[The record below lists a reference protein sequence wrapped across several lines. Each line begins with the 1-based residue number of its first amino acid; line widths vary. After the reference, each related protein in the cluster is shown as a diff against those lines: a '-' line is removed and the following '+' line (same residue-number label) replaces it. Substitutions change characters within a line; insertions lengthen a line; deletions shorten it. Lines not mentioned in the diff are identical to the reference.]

1 MVHVDHMS
9 LIYRPD
15 TSLIRDK
22 LDAPTCILIL
32 NQLDIYENFSKEILL
47 LHVSRL
53 SSMSPLPGLEMS
65 L

>member
-1 MVHVDHMS
+1 MVHVAHMS

-22 LDAPTCILIL
+22 LDAPTGILIL
-32 NQLDIYENFSKEILL
+32 NQLDIYENFSKETLL